1 MRAHWLRPWLLIAL
15 AIGPG
20 ACGAVDPY
28 LYKADEFDRNSPTF
42 NKQPADRDEATIC
55 YNGIVASEA
64 VVAEMAARECG
75 KFGKTAHRQGEAF
88 GRCPLLT
95 PVEARF
101 ACLNSDAE

>member
-1 MRAHWLRPWLLIAL
+1 MAL

-28 LYKADEFDRNSPTF
+28 LYKADEFDRNSLTF

-55 YNGIVASEA
+55 HNGIFTSGA

-75 KFGKTAHRQGEAF
+75 KFGK
-88 GRCPLLT
+88 CPLLT

-101 ACLNSDAE
+101 ACRKSDAE

>member
-1 MRAHWLRPWLLIAL
+1 MAL

-55 YNGIVASEA
+55 YNGIVTSEA
-64 VVAEMAARECG
+64 VVAEMAATGMRQVRQDG
-75 KFGKTAHRQGEAF
+75 TSPRRGVRQMSTA
-88 GRCPLLT
+88 
-95 PVEARF
+95 
-101 ACLNSDAE
+101 DAG